1 MFSRRDAANKEPGAQ
16 KVSNKPQIIFWVH
29 TGKQSFASA
38 FCGGKLI
45 FTADTANN
53 FWHICISRPEC
64 IEDEVP
70 HNFLFCNK
78 NMFIVLFYR
87 NLGHKHF
94 KSNVSLTELTEVAI
108 IFTCPCWW
116 WCFPKTKQIP
126 AQNLLPC
133 LSKII
138 QCSQNIFLFF
148 VKYDVI
154 CFLRF
159 FWNCIFRLSAVDNCD
174 NFQKCRLLRFSNE
187 RDFVLNF
194 RICHQTQEKE
204 IFLTHFQNKHT
215 LNKNNC

>member
-126 AQNLLPC
+126 PQNFLPC
-133 LSKII
+133 PSKII
-138 QCSQNIFLFF
+138 QCSQNISLFLWNMMWF
-148 VKYDVI
+148 V
-154 CFLRF
+154 
-159 FWNCIFRLSAVDNCD
+159 FWGFSGIAYSASV
-174 NFQKCRLLRFSNE
+174 LLTIVTISRNAGS
-187 RDFVLNF
+187 
-194 RICHQTQEKE
+194 
-204 IFLTHFQNKHT
+204 
-215 LNKNNC
+215 

>member
-126 AQNLLPC
+126 PQNLLPC

-138 QCSQNIFLFF
+138 QCYQNISSSFLWNMMRF
-148 VKYDVI
+148 V
-154 CFLRF
+154 
-159 FWNCIFRLSAVDNCD
+159 FWGFSGIAYSASV
-174 NFQKCRLLRFSNE
+174 LLTIVTISRNAGS
-187 RDFVLNF
+187 
-194 RICHQTQEKE
+194 
-204 IFLTHFQNKHT
+204 
-215 LNKNNC
+215 